1 MTKFLVGRQKGGGQ
15 RRQKQ
20 MCQNKG
26 RTGIPRTVRTTL
38 LELEV
43 LLQQWPLS
51 ICDDDK
57 DWVEDDVPT

>member
-1 MTKFLVGRQKGGGQ
+1 MCGKKGGA
-15 RRQKQ
+15 
-20 MCQNKG
+20 
-26 RTGIPRTVRTTL
+26 GIPRTVRTTL

-57 DWVEDDVPT
+57 DWVEDGVPT

>member
-20 MCQNKG
+20 MCRNKG
-26 RTGIPRTVRTTL
+26 GAGIPRTVRTTL

>member
-20 MCQNKG
+20 MCGKKG
-26 RTGIPRTVRTTL
+26 GAGIPRTVRTTL

-57 DWVEDDVPT
+57 DWVERDVPT

>member
-1 MTKFLVGRQKGGGQ
+1 MCRNKGGA
-15 RRQKQ
+15 
-20 MCQNKG
+20 
-26 RTGIPRTVRTTL
+26 GIPRTVRTTL

>member
-1 MTKFLVGRQKGGGQ
+1 MCGKKGGA
-15 RRQKQ
+15 
-20 MCQNKG
+20 
-26 RTGIPRTVRTTL
+26 GIPRTVRTTL